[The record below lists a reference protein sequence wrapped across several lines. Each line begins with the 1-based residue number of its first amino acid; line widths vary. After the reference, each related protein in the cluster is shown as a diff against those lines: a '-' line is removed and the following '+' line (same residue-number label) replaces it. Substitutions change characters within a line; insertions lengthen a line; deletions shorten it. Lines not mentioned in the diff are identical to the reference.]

1 MNIIATLNPLYKDLL
16 TIGYANFVADTDF
29 NRLTNRLGV
38 TDIYAEAHNEAQK
51 KENNPYDWL
60 GIANTNNE
68 DLLGHFLNKLY
79 EKPFEEFTET
89 ITTLLEASI
98 PLLNYIPDVNDIIS
112 DFESI
117 GITKEYQNRVIK
129 VWQQV
134 DLNYTKKVSYFY
146 DLVLNRAINNSVND
160 NHYFLLRADFL
171 QHYALK
177 KHIPDY
183 ITNHVQI
190 QGFWQF
196 IKGRGGYRDRES
208 FIVDTFEPLLKA
220 SQTILNV
227 AHDNILTTVHQNIDM
242 NYISQDWRKALNR
255 LKDDPEAAITSAR
268 TLTETVCKYIL
279 DSSSIDF
286 DDGIDLLKLY
296 RLTAK
301 QLNLS
306 PEAHTEQ
313 VFKQI
318 LTGCV
323 SIVEGLGT
331 LRNKHSDAHGKKIT
345 NIRPSA
351 RHAELAVNI
360 SGALCSFLLQT
371 FEFRQLKP
379 SRSAEANAAS

>member
-1 MNIIATLNPLYKDLL
+1 LNIIAKINPLYKDLIQ
-16 TIGYANFVADTDF
+16 IGYAGFMTDANF
-29 NRLTNRLGV
+29 NRLTNSLDL

-60 GIANTNNE
+60 GISNNDNE
-68 DLLGHFLNKLY
+68 DVLGHFLNKLY
-79 EKPFEEFTET
+79 EKPLDEFAEK
-89 ITTLLEASI
+89 ITSLLEASI
-98 PLLNYIPDVNDIIS
+98 PMLNYILNVNDIIG
-112 DFESI
+112 DFQSI
-117 GITKEYQNRVIK
+117 GIGKVFQNRLIQS
-129 VWQQV
+129 WQQV
-134 DLNYTKKVSYFY
+134 DRNYAKKVNYFY
-146 DLVLNRAINNSVND
+146 NLILTRAINHSVND
-160 NHYFLLRADFL
+160 EHYTLLRADIL
-171 QHYALK
+171 NHHVLK
-177 KHIPDY
+177 GHLPDY
-183 ITNHVQI
+183 IANHPQI

-196 IKGRGGYRDRES
+196 IKGQGGYRDREN
-208 FIVDTFEPLLKA
+208 FIISTFGPLLKA

-227 AHDNILTTVHQNIDM
+227 ANDHILTNVHQNIDM
-242 NYISQDWRKALNR
+242 DYISRDWRKALNR

-268 TLTETVCKYIL
+268 SLIETVCKYIL
-279 DSSSIDF
+279 DSSGVEF

-296 RLTAK
+296 KLTAK

-323 SIVEGLGT
+323 SVIEGLGT

-360 SGALCSFLLQT
+360 SGAVCSFLLQT
-371 FEFRQLKP
+371 FEFRQSMVTP
-379 SRSAEANAAS
+379 TI